1 MPLPSLKDQFAAL
14 IATPSVSCTQP
25 ALDQS
30 NRAVI
35 DLLAGWL
42 GDLGFACEIQQ
53 VSPGKFNLLASHG
66 SGPGGLVLAGH
77 SDTVPYDP
85 QLWKTDPL
93 QLTEV
98 GDRWVGLGSCD
109 MKGFFALVVEAV
121 QPLLA
126 HDFKQPLLILATCD
140 EESSMAGA
148 RALAEAGRPLGR
160 AAVIGEPTGLR
171 PIRMHKGIL
180 MERIDILGRSGHSSD
195 PTLGHSAM
203 EAMHAVMSE
212 LMGLRQQWQQAYR
225 NPQFSVPQPTLNFGC
240 IHGGDNPNRI
250 CGQCALEFD
259 LRPLP
264 GMDVEQ
270 LRAAIRQKLAPLAEQ
285 HQVRIDYTPL
295 FPEAPAF
302 EQAADAELVRLA
314 ERLTGHR
321 AEAVAFATEA
331 PYFQS
336 LGCEALVLGPGDIA
350 CAHQPGEYLEMSR
363 IEPTVR
369 LLRELIQHYCL
380 SPAIPPSI
388 QTLTQG
394 DRA

>member
-1 MPLPSLKDQFAAL
+1 MPLPSLKEQFAAL
-14 IATPSVSCTQP
+14 IAAPSVSCTQP

-42 GDLGFACEIQQ
+42 GDLGFACDIQQ
-53 VSPGKFNLLASHG
+53 VTPGKFNLLASRG

-85 QLWKTDPL
+85 QLWQTDPL
-93 QLTEV
+93 KLTEV
-98 GDRWVGLGSCD
+98 DGRWVGLGSCD
-109 MKGFFALVVEAV
+109 MKGFFALVIEAV

-140 EESSMAGA
+140 EESSMSGA

-160 AAVIGEPTGLR
+160 AAVIGEPTGLK
-171 PIRMHKGIL
+171 PIRLHKGVM

-195 PTLGHSAM
+195 PGLGHSAL
-203 EAMHAVMSE
+203 EAMHQVMSE
-212 LMGLRQQWQQAYR
+212 LMGLRRQWQQQFNNA
-225 NPQFSVPQPTLNFGC
+225 QFSVPQPTLNFGC

-264 GMDVEQ
+264 GMDPQ
-270 LRAAIRQKLAPLAEQ
+270 ALRAAIRERIAPLAEQ
-285 HQVRIDYTPL
+285 HQVRIDYAPL
-295 FPEAPAF
+295 FPEVPPF
-302 EQAADAELVRLA
+302 EQSADAELVRLA

-321 AEAVAFATEA
+321 AEAVAFGTEA
-331 PYFQS
+331 PYLQR
-336 LGCEALVLGPGDIA
+336 LGCETLVLGPGDIA

-363 IEPTVR
+363 LQPTVR
-369 LLRELIQHYCL
+369 LLRELIEHYCL
-380 SPAIPPSI
+380 SPVIA
-388 QTLTQG
+388 
-394 DRA
+394 R

>member
-1 MPLPSLKDQFAAL
+1 MPLPPLKDQFAAL
-14 IATPSVSCTQP
+14 IAAPSVSCTQA

-53 VSPGKFNLLASHG
+53 VTPGKFNLLASYG

-77 SDTVPYDP
+77 SDTVPFDP
-85 QLWKTDPL
+85 QLWQTDPL
-93 QLTEV
+93 KLTEV
-98 GDRWVGLGSCD
+98 DGRWVGLGSCD
-109 MKGFFALVVEAV
+109 MKGFFALIIEAV
-121 QPLLA
+121 RTLLDQP
-126 HDFKQPLLILATCD
+126 FKQPLLILATCD

-148 RALAEAGRPLGR
+148 RALAAAGRPLGR

-171 PIRMHKGIL
+171 PIRLHKGVM

-195 PTLGHSAM
+195 PRLGHSAL
-203 EAMHAVMSE
+203 EAMHEAMGE
-212 LMGLRQQWQQAYR
+212 LMVLRRQWQREYNNA
-225 NPQFSVPQPTLNFGC
+225 QFSVPQPTLNFGC

-264 GMDVEQ
+264 GMDPEA
-270 LRAAIRQKLAPLAEQ
+270 LRAAIRGKLQPLAER
-285 HQVRIDYTPL
+285 HQVRIDYAPL
-295 FPEAPAF
+295 FPEVPPF

-314 ERLTGHR
+314 ERLTGHS
-321 AEAVAFATEA
+321 AEAVAFGTEA
-331 PYFQS
+331 PYLQR
-336 LGCEALVLGPGDIA
+336 LGCETLVLGPGDIA

-363 IEPTVR
+363 LQPTVR
-369 LLRELIQHYCL
+369 LLRELVEHYCL
-380 SPAIPPSI
+380 SPAVA
-388 QTLTQG
+388 
-394 DRA
+394 R

>member
-1 MPLPSLKDQFAAL
+1 MMGFASRRMRMPLPSLKEQFAAL
-14 IATPSVSCTQP
+14 IAVPSVSCTQP

-42 GDLGFACEIQQ
+42 GDLGFACDIQQ
-53 VSPGKFNLLASHG
+53 VTPGKFNLLASYG

-85 QLWKTDPL
+85 QLWQTDPL
-93 QLTEV
+93 KLTEID
-98 GDRWVGLGSCD
+98 GRWVGLGSCD
-109 MKGFFALVVEAV
+109 MKGFFALIIEAV

-126 HDFKQPLLILATCD
+126 NDFKQPLLILATCD
-140 EESSMAGA
+140 EESSMSGA

-160 AAVIGEPTGLR
+160 AAVIGEPTGLK
-171 PIRMHKGIL
+171 PIRLHKGVM

-195 PTLGHSAM
+195 PRLGHSAL
-203 EAMHAVMSE
+203 EAMHRVMGE
-212 LMGLRQQWQQAYR
+212 LMSLRQQWQKEFNNA
-225 NPQFSVPQPTLNFGC
+225 QFSVPQPTLNFGC

-264 GMDVEQ
+264 GMDPEA
-270 LRAAIRQKLAPLAEQ
+270 LRAAIRQKLAPLAEL
-285 HQVRIDYTPL
+285 HQVKIDYAPL
-295 FPEAPAF
+295 FPEVPPF
-302 EQAADAELVRLA
+302 EQDADAELVRVA

-321 AEAVAFATEA
+321 AEAVAFGTEA
-331 PYFQS
+331 PYLQR
-336 LGCEALVLGPGDIA
+336 LGCETLVLGPGDIA

-363 IEPTVR
+363 LQPTVR
-369 LLRELIQHYCL
+369 LLRELIEHYCL
-380 SPAIPPSI
+380 NPVIA
-388 QTLTQG
+388 
-394 DRA
+394 R

>member
-1 MPLPSLKDQFAAL
+1 MPLPTLKDQFAAL
-14 IATPSVSCTQP
+14 IAAPSVSCTQS

-30 NRAVI
+30 NRQVI

-42 GDLGFACEIQQ
+42 GDLGFTCDIQQ
-53 VSPGKFNLLASHG
+53 VTPGKFNLLASRG

-77 SDTVPYDP
+77 SDTVPYDE
-85 QLWKTDPL
+85 QLWASDPL
-93 QLTEV
+93 KLTEV
-98 GDRWVGLGSCD
+98 DGRWVGLGSCD
-109 MKGFFALVVEAV
+109 MKGFFALVIEAV
-121 QPLLA
+121 IPLLE

-140 EESSMAGA
+140 EESSMSGA
-148 RALAEAGRPLGR
+148 RALAEAGQPLGR

-180 MERIDILGRSGHSSD
+180 MDRIDILGRSGHSSD
-195 PTLGHSAM
+195 PNLGRSAM
-203 EAMHAVMSE
+203 EAMHAVMGE
-212 LMGLRQQWQQAYR
+212 LMGLRQQWQQTYR
-225 NPQFSVPQPTLNFGC
+225 NPQFTVPTPTMNFGC

-270 LRAAIRQKLAPLAEQ
+270 LRAAIREKLVPVAER
-285 HQVRIDYTPL
+285 HDVRIDYAPL
-295 FPEAPAF
+295 FPEVPPF
-302 EQAADAELVRLA
+302 EQAADAELVQVA

-321 AEAVAFATEA
+321 AEAVAFGTEA
-331 PYFQS
+331 PYLQQ
-336 LGCEALVLGPGDIA
+336 LGCQTIVLGPGDIA

-369 LLRELIQHYCL
+369 LLRDLIRHYCL
-380 SPAIPPSI
+380 H
-388 QTLTQG
+388 
-394 DRA
+394 